1 MVEHDSLQAIG
12 EHWHAFLLRDA
23 EARLIVNAAMGR
35 TGRTEQEVLFFLL
48 HEWAAQNVVP
58 EQRPGLCVGVST
70 MTN

>member
-1 MVEHDSLQAIG
+1 MSEDEAIG
-12 EHWHAFLLRDA
+12 KHCHAFLLRDA

-48 HEWAAQNVVP
+48 DRWAAQNVVP
-58 EQRPGLCVGVST
+58 EQRPGFYASVFRPS